1 MRRGTT
7 PTLEIT
13 PTVLVDGEEQVLDLS
28 GYDTVVLTFKC
39 ACHELDI
46 GKERLAFN
54 EGVIAVTLTQE
65 ETLSF
70 EGKAEMQVRAVK
82 DGVAI
87 ASSIVTVDFS
97 RILMEGV
104 LE

>member
-7 PTLEIT
+7 PTLTIT

-28 GYDTVVLTFKC
+28 GYDSVVLTFKNGG
-39 ACHELDI
+39 EEVDI
-46 GKERLAFN
+46 AKDRLSFD
-54 EGVIAVTLTQE
+54 EGVIAVTLSQE
-65 ETLSF
+65 ETLAF
-70 EGKAEMQVRAVK
+70 CGFAEMQIRAMK

-87 ASSIVTVDFS
+87 ASDIATVDFS